1 MMSINP
7 DAYSIAELDHMRW
20 GVEIAG
26 KGGVPPAPVLN
37 AMKLANILRLLK
49 ARRTPVRRAAE

>member
-7 DAYSIAELDHMRW
+7 DAYSIAELDHMHS
-20 GVEIAG
+20 GVEIAC
-26 KGGVPPAPVLN
+26 KDGVPPAPVLN